1 MQVLFNK
8 DDMPGIFVPTTDGQ
22 QAFVPNA
29 LPPTL
34 IWDSELASA
43 VSQAER
49 ALGRLGGAGQDLPN
63 PHLLIRPFLQREA
76 LLSSEIEGTQASA
89 SDLVMLEV
97 DPQIENRVPDV
108 REVVNYV
115 RALEYG
121 LQRQKNLPLSLRLL
135 RELHGI
141 LMEGVRGENRTPG
154 KFRRS
159 QVHIGSPGASI
170 DQARYIPPPP
180 SHLSE
185 TLDEFEK
192 FLHTPSD
199 LPSVVRLALVH
210 YQFEAIHPFM
220 DGNGRIGRLLISL
233 TLCLDDILPLPLLYL
248 SAYFHRNREEY
259 YSRLLQVSAQGAW
272 MKWVLYFARGVAIE
286 ANDAADRVQRLK
298 DLHGDYTRRVQ
309 TARASALLTALID
322 ELFNRPVVTVAIVT
336 KLLKVTP
343 PTAHRHVDRLIELGI
358 LRLASPQR
366 KRNRI
371 YVADGILRTAYDAEL
386 KEV

>member
-1 MQVLFNK
+1 
-8 DDMPGIFVPTTDGQ
+8 
-22 QAFVPNA
+22 
-29 LPPTL
+29 
-34 IWDSELASA
+34 
-43 VSQAER
+43 
-49 ALGRLGGAGQDLPN
+49 
-63 PHLLIRPFLQREA
+63 
-76 LLSSEIEGTQASA
+76 
-89 SDLVMLEV
+89 
-97 DPQIENRVPDV
+97 
-108 REVVNYV
+108 
-115 RALEYG
+115 
-121 LQRQKNLPLSLRLL
+121 
-135 RELHGI
+135 
-141 LMEGVRGENRTPG
+141 
-154 KFRRS
+154 
-159 QVHIGSPGASI
+159 
-170 DQARYIPPPP
+170 
-180 SHLSE
+180 
-185 TLDEFEK
+185 
-192 FLHTPSD
+192 
-199 LPSVVRLALVH
+199 

-371 YVADGILRTAYDAEL
+371 YVADEILQTAYDAEL